1 MVNGETHRTQFN
13 SPYRPPGY
21 APENAT
27 AAYDLSARYL
37 RQALERNE
45 RPIVD
50 AILGNGRISVRRS
63 ENRGVRQGQSVLFA
77 EPHHFSQSRRLPEYG
92 W

>member
-50 AILGNGRISVRRS
+50 AILGNGRISVAADRKT
-63 ENRGVRQGQSVLFA
+63 GA
-77 EPHHFSQSRRLPEYG
+77 
-92 W
+92 